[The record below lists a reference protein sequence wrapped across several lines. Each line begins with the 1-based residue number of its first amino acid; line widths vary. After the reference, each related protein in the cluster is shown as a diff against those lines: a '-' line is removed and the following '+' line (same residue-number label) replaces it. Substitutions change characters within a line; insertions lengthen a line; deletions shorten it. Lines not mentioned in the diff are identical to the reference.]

1 MYQEDRLW
9 VDDLTILTNKN
20 RLIEFFPMDHM
31 KTVEKLNAL
40 TRLLIYLG
48 ILFSI
53 IYSATEYM
61 FIPLVG
67 MALIYLMKL
76 HSPQLLGGGLFDKS
90 SAMQMPT
97 AENPFMNVLMTDYVD
112 NPTRKPAADVEDPE
126 VKALITKHFNDGLY
140 KDVNDV
146 WDHNN
151 SQRQF
156 YTNPSTT
163 IPNDRDS
170 FAKWCWGTPMTCKEG
185 NLQRCL
191 KYEDLRAH
199 GQII

>member
-1 MYQEDRLW
+1 MYQEDQLW
-9 VDDLTILTNKN
+9 INDPTILTNKH
-20 RLIEFFPMDHM
+20 RLTEFFPIETM
-31 KTVEKLNAL
+31 KTTEKINAV

-48 ILFSI
+48 VLLSI
-53 IYSATEYM
+53 IYMSSEYM

-67 MALIYLMKL
+67 MAIIYVINL
-76 HSPQLLGGGLFDKS
+76 HSPQLIGGAIFDKPV
-90 SAMQMPT
+90 QMPT
-97 AENPFMNVLMTDYVD
+97 VDNPFMNVLISDYVD
-112 NPTRKPAADVEDPE
+112 NPNRKPAGDIEDPE
-126 VKALITKHFNDGLY
+126 VKALIDKHFNDGLY

-163 IPNDRDS
+163 IPNDRES
-170 FAKWCWGTPMTCKEG
+170 FAKWCWGTPMTCKDG

-199 GQII
+199 GQL

>member
-1 MYQEDRLW
+1 MYQEDQLW
-9 VDDLTILTNKN
+9 IDDPTILTNKH
-20 RLIEFFPMDHM
+20 RLIEFFPTENM
-31 KTVEKLNAL
+31 KVTEKVNAV

-48 ILFSI
+48 VLLSI
-53 IYSATEYM
+53 IYMSSEYM
-61 FIPLVG
+61 FIPLIG
-67 MALIYLMKL
+67 MAIMYVMKQ
-76 HSPQLLGGGLFDKS
+76 HSPQLIGGGGLPDNPV
-90 SAMQMPT
+90 QMPT
-97 AENPFMNVLMTDYVD
+97 KDNPFMNVLISDYVD
-112 NPTRKPAADVEDPE
+112 NPTRKPAGDLEDPE
-126 VKALITKHFNDGLY
+126 VRALVDKHFNSGLY

-185 NLQRCL
+185 NLQKCL
-191 KYEDLRAH
+191 KYEDVRAH
-199 GQII
+199 GQI